1 MVLASLLLIAF
12 AWWPAAVVEPPSP
25 PAPPAANEP
34 APAPSVASAQAAASD
49 ATFAPV
55 RESPQRRSVQLLEAG
70 LGAPLALRRLRVD
83 GDLATT
89 TMDGRLE
96 LPLADVAI
104 GPDVDRDGAWCD
116 PFVVL
121 RDAANTF
128 DVPCYGWLQIG
139 DAVVAPHVDV
149 DVRIVDVASV
159 PPGEIQAWLAADAV
173 DAATMPASFAAATVR
188 GRPGER
194 FRLRSGRTY
203 FVGAFGKAPAVLQ
216 PGHHSLVGTWYEV
229 DGRRQFVAGVNRR
242 GGVRISSGLPVFPAV
257 VTDVPLRIDGLGAI
271 AVHFDALAA
280 DTDARVQWF
289 RRTKPDEGVA
299 GEAWRSVDSFT
310 GRLVKG
316 GPPLVRRDL
325 AHGSYRVTASLAT
338 ADGID
343 VMAWQ
348 CEVGDVAIEL
358 LQSRYPG
365 RHELEVR
372 GREPGRRRAL
382 VGLSGLRL
390 PGASE
395 GDADLVLLGDVDVA
409 GDFVV
414 RGLPCTSGALML
426 LERDAP
432 SGSDGP
438 FHRDFDLVRS
448 RSVGL

>member
-1 MVLASLLLIAF
+1 MALASLLLIAF
-12 AWWPAAVVEPPSP
+12 AWWPAAVVAPP
-25 PAPPAANEP
+25 PAPPAATEP
-34 APAPSVASAQAAASD
+34 APAPSVASAAAAASE
-49 ATFAPV
+49 AAFAPV
-55 RESPQRRSVQLLEAG
+55 RESPQRRSVQLLEG
-70 LGAPLALRRLRVD
+70 GIGAPLALRRLRVD
-83 GDLATT
+83 GELATT
-89 TMDGRLE
+89 TIDGRLE

-116 PFVVL
+116 PFVVAHS
-121 RDAANTF
+121 AANTV
-128 DVPCYGWLQIG
+128 DVPCYGWLQVG

-149 DVRIVDVASV
+149 DVRIVDVAAV
-159 PPGEIQAWLAADAV
+159 PQGEIQAWLAADAG

-229 DGRRQFVAGVNRR
+229 DGRRHFIAGVNRR

-289 RRTKPDEGVA
+289 RRTKPDEGGA
-299 GEAWRSVDSFT
+299 GEAWRSVESFT

-325 AHGSYRVTASLAT
+325 AHGSYRVTASLA
-338 ADGID
+338 ANDGID

-395 GDADLVLLGDVDVA
+395 GDADLVLLGDVDVS
-409 GDFVV
+409 GDFVI
-414 RGLPCTSGALML
+414 RGLPCTRGELML

-438 FHRDFDLVRS
+438 FHRDFDLGRS
-448 RSVGL
+448 RLVTL